1 MSAQPHRSAD
11 VEALLRQALAPVEP
25 PEHLSVRL
33 EDTLTT
39 ITALAADELEAWEL
53 RTLHD
58 PRTWV
63 RPAVAVGVGTVA
75 AGRPRPPAG
84 APRSRSP
91 PLRRCRPRRVRSRR
105 GAHDRRRGRAAS
117 ARMSTQTDTT
127 CYRHPSRETRVSCS
141 SCGRPI
147 CPDCMTPSPV
157 GMRCPECSQQTTKV
171 TTLASVGGEP
181 RATIALIA
189 ICSIVFLAEGSF
201 GVSGGQGSLFRD
213 GALFGPAV
221 AAGDWWRL
229 VTYGFLHA
237 GLLHIG
243 FNMLL
248 LWLFGRE
255 MEPQLGTPIFL
266 GIYFSCL
273 LAGAFGALIFSP
285 DALTVGASGAIF
297 GLMGAAA
304 AILYARGSIRSR
316 PTSGC

>member
-1 MSAQPHRSAD
+1 
-11 VEALLRQALAPVEP
+11 
-25 PEHLSVRL
+25 
-33 EDTLTT
+33 
-39 ITALAADELEAWEL
+39 
-53 RTLHD
+53 
-58 PRTWV
+58 
-63 RPAVAVGVGTVA
+63 
-75 AGRPRPPAG
+75 
-84 APRSRSP
+84 
-91 PLRRCRPRRVRSRR
+91 
-105 GAHDRRRGRAAS
+105 
-117 ARMSTQTDTT
+117 MSTQTETT
-127 CYRHPSRETRVSCS
+127 CYRHPGRETRVSCS

-147 CPDCMTPSPV
+147 CPDCMRPSPV
-157 GMRCPECSQQTTKV
+157 GMRCPECSSQTTKV
-171 TTLASVGGEP
+171 KTLASVGGEP

-273 LAGAFGALIFSP
+273 LAGRVRRAGLLAGCADGRGVGRDLRP
-285 DALTVGASGAIF
+285 DGRGRGDPLRTGREPVPDRHRDADRLQPRAELRASNVSVGGHVGGLVGGMSAASRSRAASAAAGGGSAGPESRASRSCRYVGAEFVARSAGYG
-297 GLMGAAA
+297 GLG
-304 AILYARGSIRSR
+304 L
-316 PTSGC
+316 

>member
-1 MSAQPHRSAD
+1 
-11 VEALLRQALAPVEP
+11 
-25 PEHLSVRL
+25 
-33 EDTLTT
+33 
-39 ITALAADELEAWEL
+39 
-53 RTLHD
+53 
-58 PRTWV
+58 
-63 RPAVAVGVGTVA
+63 
-75 AGRPRPPAG
+75 
-84 APRSRSP
+84 
-91 PLRRCRPRRVRSRR
+91 
-105 GAHDRRRGRAAS
+105 
-117 ARMSTQTDTT
+117 
-127 CYRHPSRETRVSCS
+127 
-141 SCGRPI
+141 
-147 CPDCMTPSPV
+147 
-157 GMRCPECSQQTTKV
+157 MRCPECASQTTKV
-171 TTLASVGGEP
+171 KTLANAGGEP
-181 RATIALIA
+181 RATIALIV

-273 LAGAFGALIFSP
+273 LAGAFGALVFSP

-304 AILYARGSIRSR
+304 AILYARGVNPFQTDIGMLIVFNLVLSFVLSNVSVGGHVGGLVGGIVGGLAVAAGERRRQRWIGWAGLAGVAIVSVIGAELVARSA
-316 PTSGC
+316 GYGGLGL